1 MSHKFKVR
9 QGEKILNI
17 SYIIIIIICY
27 LIGSVQNGILLGKIF
42 YKLDIR
48 NFGSKSTGAT
58 NINRVL
64 GIKPGVVV
72 LILDILK
79 GLIPIFII
87 KLIFDEEIIHIL
99 SSCFIVIG
107 HCFPIYHR
115 FKGGKGVATGFG
127 SVIIHIPLISI
138 ALIPSLPIIY
148 LTKYVSLGSVLGSLI
163 SMLLIFYLAIFSD
176 IISYN
181 FLYIGIVIPS
191 IIIFKHRQNIIRIIN
206 NTENKITFNN
216 NETK

>member
-1 MSHKFKVR
+1 MGFYL
-9 QGEKILNI
+9 EK
-17 SYIIIIIICY
+17 
-27 LIGSVQNGILLGKIF
+27 F

-79 GLIPIFII
+79 GLIPIFISV
-87 KLIFDEEIIHIL
+87 IFDEEIIHIL

-115 FKGGKGVATGFG
+115 F
-127 SVIIHIPLISI
+127 
-138 ALIPSLPIIY
+138 
-148 LTKYVSLGSVLGSLI
+148 
-163 SMLLIFYLAIFSD
+163 
-176 IISYN
+176 
-181 FLYIGIVIPS
+181 
-191 IIIFKHRQNIIRIIN
+191 
-206 NTENKITFNN
+206 
-216 NETK
+216 